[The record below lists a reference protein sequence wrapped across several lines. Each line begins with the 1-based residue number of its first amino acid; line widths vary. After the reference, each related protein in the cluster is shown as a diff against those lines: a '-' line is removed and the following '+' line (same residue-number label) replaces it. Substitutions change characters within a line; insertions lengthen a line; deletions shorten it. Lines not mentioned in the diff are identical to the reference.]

1 MTHARAAFEQ
11 PKVTGVITQG
21 GRAMQREVGV
31 FISYSHE
38 DRLTA
43 NLFSQRVEEMGFRTW
58 IDFTEL
64 KGGDEWKKSIDRALT
79 QSVAMLVLLTPES
92 VRSSWVQYEVERAQE
107 YNCTVIPL
115 MMRYTPLPA
124 FLDHLHYIDFRDRME
139 QAFKE
144 LNRAL
149 FQAVV
154 RRGDQQRDPLE
165 DTSPRPTVKM
175 QEVAR
180 VDAARVDAVRTDAAP
195 VDSAHKEKARM
206 SAGREEETSEN
217 HITTSS
223 LQTQVKP
230 LALVIEDMQA
240 MQEVLRDILSG
251 QGLEVHTASTLNEA
265 SVLIRKHR
273 YELITLDMML
283 GPDDQKTGQD
293 GMYLLDL
300 LQRYQT
306 NVPMV
311 IITSLKWD
319 GRRTREMLVLKGV
332 KDILEKPIQTEE
344 LIRVVQRYVVGARG
358 AE

>member
-1 MTHARAAFEQ
+1 
-11 PKVTGVITQG
+11 
-21 GRAMQREVGV
+21 MQRQEVGV

-115 MMRYTPLPA
+115 MMRYTALPA

-154 RRGDQQRDPLE
+154 RRGEQQRDPLE
-165 DTSPRPTVKM
+165 DTAPRPGLNVH
-175 QEVAR
+175 EVAR
-180 VDAARVDAVRTDAAP
+180 VDAARIDSARTDAARG
-195 VDSAHKEKARM
+195 DAARTDAARGEAARGDAAQM
-206 SAGREEETSEN
+206 KGGREEETSEN
-217 HITTSS
+217 RITTSS
-223 LQTQVKP
+223 LHTHVKP
-230 LALVIEDMQA
+230 LALAIEDMEA

-306 NVPMV
+306 SVPVV